1 MGSSEAP
8 SALAAALSRA
18 GVPWYVSMLVEA
30 DLSTPEAVR
39 AGGADALAEAGVEPQ
54 HVQAILAEFTSEA
67 AHEASAVPPESE
79 RGGPAASGAAC
90 AAFTRGGLY
99 NSEFLR
105 VAAPLYEQAM
115 GAENLG
121 PLLYSLVRFTKP
133 LNVLELGAGCVASC
147 RVAAVTRV

>member
-54 HVQAILAEFTSEA
+54 HVQAILAELSKA

-79 RGGPAASGAAC
+79 GAGPAASGAAC

-133 LNVLELGAGCVASC
+133 LNVLELGAGCVANC
-147 RVAAVTRV
+147 RVAAVSRV